1 MSHSA
6 MKTFETRTF
15 GKWILAGEHSV
26 LRGGEA
32 LVFPLKSQWLDWR
45 FEPGGSSF
53 HVETPKGYPEEFK
66 LLFWSVF
73 EKACQLC
80 QIPQN
85 QFLGKLE
92 MRAQIQVGSGLGA
105 SATLCVALTR
115 WFVSLGYVSQDNA
128 FLFAKKL
135 EDVFH
140 GESSG
145 VDVAVVLR
153 ETGLIFRRDH
163 EPLVFKAHY
172 QPLWFLSHC
181 GEKGITKECV
191 LKVKNL
197 GIRNPSLLAEIDAK
211 MKTSVDMCKELL
223 SNPENSTSF
232 GKLQEALSLG
242 LECFRAWDLVTPSL
256 QKHMQLLKNEGAR
269 AVKPTGSGGGG
280 FVLSLWDK
288 MPDENFMIENRML
301 KASVL

>member
-1 MSHSA
+1 MNS
-6 MKTFETRTF
+6 FQTRTY

-32 LVFPLKSQWLDWR
+32 LVFPLKSQYLDWG
-45 FEPGGSSF
+45 FQSGGSGLE
-53 HVETPKGYPEEFK
+53 VEIPKGYPEEFK

-80 QIPQN
+80 NISQDQIS
-85 QFLGKLE
+85 GKLE
-92 MRAQIQVGSGLGA
+92 IRAHILVGSGLGA

-115 WFVSLGYVSQDNA
+115 WLISLGFVNSSEA
-128 FLFAKKL
+128 FRLAKSL

-153 ETGLIFRRDH
+153 ESGLIFKKEL
-163 EPLVFKAHY
+163 EPINFSSQF
-172 QPLWFLSHC
+172 QPRWYLSHC

-191 LKVKNL
+191 TKVKKL
-197 GIRNPSLLAEIDAK
+197 WQLYPEK
-211 MKTSVDMCKELL
+211 MASVDQQMKESVHLCKQVLSQPETLKSTELL
-223 SNPENSTSF
+223 M
-232 GKLQEALSLG
+232 QALDKG
-242 LECFRAWDLVTPSL
+242 RQCFEDWDLITPRL
-256 QKHMQLLKNEGAR
+256 KTHMNELEKQGAL
-269 AVKPTGSGGGG
+269 AIKPTGSGGGG
-280 FVLSLWDK
+280 FVLSLWNDK
-288 MPDENFMIENRML
+288 PDENFLIENKML